1 MLSIQTIQPDTLEL
15 LKRLSNHDEL
25 RETRLVGGTALAL
38 LYGHRQ
44 SIDLDFFGHLPHD
57 KEELIAI
64 ASQEGTITVLNRTNY
79 ILQMIINGVKVDFVD
94 YSRYSWIDE
103 PVKGDGFVLAS
114 DKDIAALKVNAI
126 MGRGTGKD
134 FVDIYILLQHYSLE
148 EILSF
153 YKQKYPEHSEY
164 RALRSL
170 TYFEDA
176 EMQDMP
182 TMLIDTPWNDMKKAI
197 LKAVNDYQK

>member
-1 MLSIQTIQPDTLEL
+1 M
-15 LKRLSNHDEL
+15 
-25 RETRLVGGTALAL
+25 
-38 LYGHRQ
+38 
-44 SIDLDFFGHLPHD
+44 DFFGHLPKD

-64 ASQEGTITVLNRTNY
+64 ASQEGKTTVLNRTNY

-94 YSRYSWIDE
+94 YSRYPWIDE
-103 PVKGDGFVLAS
+103 PVQSDGFILAS

-126 MGRGTGKD
+126 MGRGTRKD
-134 FVDIYILLQHYSLE
+134 FVDIYVLLQHFSLE

-153 YKQKYPEHSEY
+153 YKQKYPENSEY

-182 TMLIDTPWNDMKKAI
+182 TMLFNTSWNDMKKAI
-197 LKAVNDYQK
+197 IKAVCDYQK